1 MLIAKLNTATTAAV
15 RAKADRYFKE
25 QLKRLG
31 PLPKPESKRK
41 RKSSWATPRTAAD
54 ISGAILPQE

>member
-15 RAKADRYFKE
+15 KAKADRYFKE

-31 PLPKPESKRK
+31 PLPRPESKRK
-41 RKSSWATPRTAAD
+41 RKTGENSEHIPAVS
-54 ISGAILPQE
+54 

>member
-1 MLIAKLNTATTAAV
+1 MLIAKLNTATTAAAK
-15 RAKADRYFKE
+15 AKADRYYKE

-41 RKSSWATPRTAAD
+41 RKTGVSLAD
-54 ISGAILPQE
+54 VPAVS

>member
-1 MLIAKLNTATTAAV
+1 MLITKLNTATTAAV
-15 RAKADRYFKE
+15 RAKADRYYKE

-41 RKSSWATPRTAAD
+41 RKTGENSEHVPPLS
-54 ISGAILPQE
+54 